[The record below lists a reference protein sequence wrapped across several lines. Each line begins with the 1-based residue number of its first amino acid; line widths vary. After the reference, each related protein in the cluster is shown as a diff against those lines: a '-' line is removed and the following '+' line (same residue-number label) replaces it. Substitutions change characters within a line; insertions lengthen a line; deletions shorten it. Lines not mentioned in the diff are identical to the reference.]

1 MNIVNQLTLRYMQKN
16 KSRTRITIA
25 GVIISVAMIAAT
37 LSIGVSFMD
46 MMQRSII
53 SYTGNWQ
60 AAFQNV
66 DGSKVHTISDA
77 PELKQTSVSHELG
90 FARLPNSQNP
100 NRPYLYIT
108 QHSNFDLMA
117 VHVLEGRLP
126 ENESE
131 LAISSQAFTI
141 GGMAYKVGDSV
152 TLSVGVRESNSQQ
165 NEIYDAR
172 TSFTSNEVFKETGKQ
187 KFVITAIIE
196 APEQESKAAAGYCA
210 LSGLSDAGII
220 PGQSYS
226 VKVNFKRMDST
237 IYQVSQ
243 KIAEDAE
250 NVPDY
255 NTSLLLYTGISDDSR
270 FMTTLVLATLL
281 VGIVILIGSAAL
293 IYNAFAIS
301 LSERKRALGMM
312 ASVGA
317 TKQQKQFSVLFE
329 AMVIGIIAI
338 PLGLVIGYAGIA
350 LTFKLITPIL
360 QNAYAVHAPLK
371 LVIVPASLAG
381 AVIFAA
387 IILLGSAWL
396 PAKKASRITPIDAI
410 RQTQDIE
417 IKSKNIRTSILTRRL
432 FGFEAELGL
441 KNIKRNKQRYL
452 TTVFSLVISIVMF
465 LSASALTLY
474 MKESYKMAQAPIPYD
489 MVVSVEGNDLDQTN
503 RCMNDLMKAQNA
515 GSAISTK
522 TLTAG
527 LKFSDDEISDDIRN
541 RYAKS
546 EGFYAMGLNL
556 VALDDVAYKNY
567 LAAARLDAGKI
578 DGNTPQGILVNRFIL
593 KEKHNFTEITQL
605 TATAGKLL
613 AFDVPLSDGKKCHGS
628 IQISAVTNEL
638 PPFMLRYEEN
648 VTQVYIVVS
657 ESTMERIRTMTD
669 AKNDPYLIQNAV
681 QFTAVDAAALEKEI
695 GEIANRYNGI
705 HTFITNSAADRQRE
719 LEMAIIVSI
728 FLYGFVALIGIIS
741 AANIINT
748 IATGMDL
755 RQREFAML
763 KTYGITPAGFRRMI
777 RYEGLFYGIK
787 AAAYGLPIS
796 FCVIFLL
803 YKMIV
808 RDFDFEFILPW
819 YSILAVLI
827 GVFALIGIAIL
838 YSCRK
843 ASQQNIVDTLKN
855 ENI

>member
-1 MNIVNQLTLRYMQKN
+1 MNVVNQLTLRYMQKN

-37 LSIGVSFMD
+37 MSIGISFMD
-46 MMQRSII
+46 MMQRSTI

-66 DGSKVHTISDA
+66 DGSKVRTIADA
-77 PELKQTSVSHELG
+77 PELKQSSVSHELG
-90 FARLPNSQNP
+90 FAQLPNSQNP
-100 NRPYLYIT
+100 NRPYLYVT

-131 LAISSQAFTI
+131 LAVSSQILTS
-141 GGMAYKVGDSV
+141 GGVAYKVGDSV
-152 TLSVGVRESNSQQ
+152 TLSVGVRKSNSQQ

-172 TSFTSNEVFKETGKQ
+172 TSFTSDEVFEETGKQ

-210 LSGLSDAGII
+210 LSGLSDTGII

-226 VKVNFKRMDST
+226 VKANFKRLDST
-237 IYQVSQ
+237 IYQVSK
-243 KIAEDAE
+243 KIAEDAGS
-250 NVPDY
+250 VPDY
-255 NTSLLLYTGISDDSR
+255 NTSLLLYTGISNDSR

-317 TKQQKQFSVLFE
+317 TKRQKQFSVLFE
-329 AMVIGIIAI
+329 ALVIGIIAI
-338 PLGLVIGYAGIA
+338 PLGLVIGYGGIA
-350 LTFKLITPIL
+350 ITFKLITPIL
-360 QNAYAVHAPLK
+360 QNVFTVHAPLK
-371 LVIVPASLAG
+371 LVIVPASVAG
-381 AVIFAA
+381 TVIFAVVT
-387 IILLGSAWL
+387 LFGSAWL

-441 KNIKRNKQRYL
+441 KNLKRNKQRYL
-452 TTVFSLVISIVMF
+452 TTVFSLTISIVLF

-489 MVVSVEGNDLDQTN
+489 MVVTVEGNDSDQTN
-503 RCMNDLMKAQNA
+503 RCLNDLMKAQND

-527 LKFSDDEISDDIRN
+527 LKLSDDEINYDIRS
-541 RYAKS
+541 RVAKS
-546 EGFYAMGLNL
+546 EGFYAMSLNL
-556 VALDDVAYKNY
+556 VALDDVAFKKYI
-567 LAAARLDAGKI
+567 AAAGLDAGKI
-578 DGNTPQGILVNRFIL
+578 DGDTPQGILVNSFIL
-593 KEKHNFTEITQL
+593 KEKHDFTEITQL
-605 TATAGKLL
+605 TATEGKSL
-613 AFDVPLSDGKKCHGS
+613 AFDVPLSDGEKYHGS

-638 PPFMLRYEEN
+638 PPFMLRYEED

-657 ESTMERIRTMTD
+657 ERTMEGISAMIN
-669 AKNDPYLIQNAV
+669 AKDDPYLIRNAV
-681 QFTAVDAAALEKEI
+681 QFTAVDAAALEKEV
-695 GEIANRYNGI
+695 GEITSRYNGI
-705 HTFITNSAADRQRE
+705 HTYIRNSVADRQRE
-719 LEMAIIVSI
+719 LEMEIIVSI

-741 AANIINT
+741 VANIINT
-748 IATGMDL
+748 ITTGMNL

-763 KTYGITPAGFRRMI
+763 KTYGITHAGFQRMI
-777 RYEGLFYGIK
+777 WYEGLFYGIK
-787 AAAYGLPIS
+787 AAAYGLPVS

-803 YKMIV
+803 YKTIG
-808 RDFDFEFILPW
+808 RNFDFEFILPW
-819 YSILAVLI
+819 NSILTVLI
-827 GVFALIGIAIL
+827 GVFAIIGVAIL
-838 YSCRK
+838 YSSRK
-843 ASQQNIVDTLKN
+843 ANRQNIVDTLKN